1 MPEFINPRVDWA
13 FKRIFGSD
21 DTKEC
26 LITFL
31 NGVFEDEFVIK
42 DVKHLK
48 TEQTRHQKRERG
60 VIFDVA
66 CETDDGRHIIVE
78 MQKKEQRYFV
88 DRALYYSAKAIVEQA
103 KPGEWDFHLTPV
115 YTVCFM
121 DFIAETGIPCQFRTD
136 IGFGLLE
143 EEGSIL
149 DEPTEQLGCSSKG
162 QGEQLGCDAK
172 TQGEQLRCDAKEQA
186 SQLVPRKRRKKKE
199 SKVKAWKLS
208 GLRYGFEKMRVVF
221 LQLPLFEKKEPECMD
236 IFDCWIYVLNNMEH
250 LKEIPFLD
258 KYPVFRKLAAIGDL
272 QKLTPEERDYYEEDV
287 KIMRDLYATDKWEKE
302 KRRMEREAAR
312 KEVEAAHK
320 KVEAAHKKVE
330 AAHKK
335 VEAAH
340 KKVEAAHKKVEAA
353 HKEVDKLRREKEE
366 ATQKAKVKE
375 KLAIAKKL
383 LSLELP
389 HLQIMQATGLTK
401 EQIDSLK
408 K

>member
-1 MPEFINPRVDWA
+1 MAEYINPRVDWA

-48 TEQTRHQKRERG
+48 TEQTCHQKRERG

-66 CETDDGRHIIVE
+66 CETDDGRHVIVE

-88 DRALYYSAKAIVEQA
+88 DRALYYSSKAIVEQA

-136 IGFGLLE
+136 IGLGLLE
-143 EEGSIL
+143 EE
-149 DEPTEQLGCSSKG
+149 DSS
-162 QGEQLGCDAK
+162 D
-172 TQGEQLRCDAKEQA
+172 KE
-186 SQLVPRKRRKKKE
+186 PRKG
-199 SKVKAWKLS
+199 KVTKAKAWKLS

-221 LQLPLFEKKEPECMD
+221 LQLPLFEKKEPECME

-302 KRRMEREAAR
+302 KRRMERETAR
-312 KEVEAAHK
+312 KE
-320 KVEAAHKKVE
+320 
-330 AAHKK
+330 
-335 VEAAH
+335 
-340 KKVEAAHKKVEAA
+340 
-353 HKEVDKLRREKEE
+353 LEE
-366 ATQKAKVKE
+366 ATKKALTE
-375 KLAIAKKL
+375 GRAKGRAEGMLEVAKNL
-383 LSLELP
+383 LSMDIP
-389 HLQIMQATGLTK
+389 ILQIMQATGLTQ
-401 EQIDSLK
+401 EQINRLK
-408 K
+408 N

>member
-42 DVKHLK
+42 DVMHLK

-103 KPGEWDFHLTPV
+103 QPGEWDFHLTPV

-149 DEPTEQLGCSSKG
+149 DKPTEQQGCKQKEQDEQMGCDSKG
-162 QGEQLGCDAK
+162 QAE
-172 TQGEQLRCDAKEQA
+172 
-186 SQLVPRKRRKKKE
+186 QLVPHKRRQTSKTKK
-199 SKVKAWKLS
+199 SKAWQLS

-312 KEVEAAHK
+312 KE
-320 KVEAAHKKVE
+320 
-330 AAHKK
+330 
-335 VEAAH
+335 
-340 KKVEAAHKKVEAA
+340 
-353 HKEVDKLRREKEE
+353 LEE
-366 ATQKAKVKE
+366 ATKKALTE
-375 KLAIAKKL
+375 GRAEGIAEGKAEGRAEGRAEGMFEVAKNL
-383 LSLELP
+383 LSMDIP
-389 HLQIMQATGLTK
+389 ILQIMQATGLTQ
-401 EQIDSLK
+401 EQIKGLQN
-408 K
+408 

>member
-1 MPEFINPRVDWA
+1 MAEYINPRVDWA
-13 FKRIFGSD
+13 FKRIFGTE

-31 NGVFEDEFVIK
+31 NGVFEGEFVIK

-172 TQGEQLRCDAKEQA
+172 TQGEQL
-186 SQLVPRKRRKKKE
+186 VPHKRRQTSKTKK
-199 SKVKAWKLS
+199 SKAWQLS

-312 KEVEAAHK
+312 KE
-320 KVEAAHKKVE
+320 
-330 AAHKK
+330 
-335 VEAAH
+335 
-340 KKVEAAHKKVEAA
+340 
-353 HKEVDKLRREKEE
+353 LEE
-366 ATQKAKVKE
+366 ATKKALTEGRAKGRAEGKAE
-375 KLAIAKKL
+375 GRAEGIAEGKAEGRAEGRAEGMLEVAKNL
-383 LSLELP
+383 LSMDIP
-389 HLQIMQATGLTK
+389 ILQIMQATGLTQ
-401 EQIDSLK
+401 EQIKGLQN
-408 K
+408 

>member
-13 FKRIFGSD
+13 FKRIFGTE

-31 NGVFEDEFVIK
+31 NGVFEGEFVIK

-103 KPGEWDFHLTPV
+103 QPGEWDFHLTPV

-149 DEPTEQLGCSSKG
+149 DKPTEQQGCKQKEQDEQMGCDSKG
-162 QGEQLGCDAK
+162 QAE
-172 TQGEQLRCDAKEQA
+172 
-186 SQLVPRKRRKKKE
+186 QLVPLKRRKTSKTKK
-199 SKVKAWKLS
+199 SKAWKLS

-312 KEVEAAHK
+312 KE
-320 KVEAAHKKVE
+320 
-330 AAHKK
+330 
-335 VEAAH
+335 
-340 KKVEAAHKKVEAA
+340 
-353 HKEVDKLRREKEE
+353 LEE
-366 ATQKAKVKE
+366 ATKKALTEGRAKGRAEGKAE
-375 KLAIAKKL
+375 GRAEGIAEGKAEGRAEGMLEVAKNL
-383 LSLELP
+383 LSMDIP
-389 HLQIMQATGLTK
+389 ILQIMQATGLTQ
-401 EQIDSLK
+401 EQIKGLQN
-408 K
+408 